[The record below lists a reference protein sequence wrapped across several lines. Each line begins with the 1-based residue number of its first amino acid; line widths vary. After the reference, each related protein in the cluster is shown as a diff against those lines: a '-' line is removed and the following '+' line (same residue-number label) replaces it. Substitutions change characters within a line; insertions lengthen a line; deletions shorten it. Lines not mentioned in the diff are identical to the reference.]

1 MFPLENLKKT
11 AGTTKKSSK
20 SALNL
25 DIVKVEIQKMY
36 VFLKSSILL
45 AEHIG
50 LYTKLTL
57 GLLYFPDVYL
67 QI

>member
-1 MFPLENLKKT
+1 M
-11 AGTTKKSSK
+11 
-20 SALNL
+20 
-25 DIVKVEIQKMY
+25 VKVEIQKMN

-57 GLLYFPDVYL
+57 GLFYFPDVYL

>member
-1 MFPLENLKKT
+1 M
-11 AGTTKKSSK
+11 
-20 SALNL
+20 
-25 DIVKVEIQKMY
+25 VKVQIQKMN

-57 GLLYFPDVYL
+57 GLFYFSDVYL
-67 QI
+67 QIYKMGRRVI